1 MVLPLSSSRTFHL
14 QLEPSGGLF
23 SSRFRASAADEHGHR
38 HEISVDPKSFY
49 RGHVLGEENSNVQAY
64 VGDEV
69 IARILSGDEEY
80 HVEPIWRLLNAA
92 DRLPNVQSQHREGDV
107 IVYKRSD
114 VVSRGGNYPLRFCGN
129 ADPVSTMTNTFSATE
144 SDEKRDTAEDKTRRK
159 RSAVRNT
166 CRLLLVADFRFFQ
179 KMGNSKEATTINYLI
194 GLIDR
199 VDIIYKE
206 SDWNNKLDKDYG
218 LQIDE
223 ILVHNAPTAVEQGQL
238 HYNMNGT
245 ETPNKQVWD
254 VKRLLEQFSQD
265 IADNV
270 SRVCL
275 AHLFTYQDFDQGT
288 LGLAYVGSN
297 KEKNIG
303 GICSP
308 GFRNKTLK
316 KEIFLKTGLTSTKN
330 YGKTI
335 LTKEADLVTTHEF
348 GHNFGAEHDNENCAP
363 SDEEGGKYV
372 MYPFA
377 VSGDHPNNKLFS
389 PCSKRAISATLLAK
403 ARICFE
409 ARKPQLCG
417 NWRVE
422 TGEECDSGM
431 AFGEGDACCT
441 KDCKLRPTS
450 QCSDKNSQCCNNC
463 LFEPKGKLCQQAIP
477 AICRAPAYCDGNS
490 ERCPESTPVAND
502 TKCMDYGRCQ
512 GGQCQPFCETVHLE
526 SCACSDLFNSCKV
539 CCRETNGTCSPYIG
553 ADGDVMFLPKGKACI
568 VGFCDGKG
576 TCDKTVQDLVERFWE
591 FIEEL
596 DINTFGKFLADNIVG
611 SVLVFSLVV
620 WVPLSVL
627 VHFVDKKLDKRH
639 EENKAKAFALPAEM
653 NSVDSAPF
661 HIVHRNPIMHQ
672 GTNLA
677 FPAPSPSFMPSRSTA
692 VAPGQPPGPT
702 GNRPHAHIEGWPQI
716 GAMQTIPEDCCPEG
730 DGDRPLDKSAS
741 EDWTNSVDQ
750 AGPETNC

>member
-1 MVLPLSSSRTFHL
+1 MQSWRTFNL

-23 SSRFRASAADEHGHR
+23 SSRFRASAADEHGYR
-38 HEISVDPKSFY
+38 HEIPVDRKSFY
-49 RGHVLGEENSNVQAY
+49 RGHLLGEENSNVQAH

-80 HVEPIWRLLNAA
+80 RVEPLWRLRNVA
-92 DRLPNVQSQHREGDV
+92 DWPSNVQSQHPEGDV

-114 VVSRGGNYPLRFCGN
+114 VVSRGNDRLRFCGN
-129 ADPVSTMTNTFSATE
+129 VDPVSTMTNVFPVTVF
-144 SDEKRDTAEDKTRRK
+144 DEKREDEDKKRRK
-159 RSAVRNT
+159 RSTARNT

-179 KMGNSKEATTINYLI
+179 KMGNSKQATTINYLI

-206 SDWNNKLDKDYG
+206 SNWNNKLDKDYG

-223 ILVHNAPTAVEQGQL
+223 ILVHNAPTTVEQGKL

-245 ETPNKQVWD
+245 EMPNKQVWD

-288 LGLAYVGSN
+288 LGLAYVGSY
-297 KEKNIG
+297 KEKNVG
-303 GICSP
+303 GICCP

-316 KEIFLKTGLTSTKN
+316 KVIFLKTGLTSTKN

-363 SDEEGGKYV
+363 SDEDGGKYV

-403 ARICFE
+403 APACFE

-441 KDCKLRPTS
+441 KDCNLRPTS

-463 LFEPKGKLCQQAIP
+463 LFEPQGKLCQQAIP
-477 AICRAPAYCDGNS
+477 AICRAPAYCDGKS
-490 ERCPESTPVAND
+490 ERCPESTPVVND

-526 SCACSDLFNSCKV
+526 SCACSDLGNSCKV
-539 CCRETNGTCSPYIG
+539 CCRETNGTCSPYIR
-553 ADGDVMFLPKGKACI
+553 ADGDAMFLPNGKPCI

-591 FIEEL
+591 FIEKL
-596 DINTFGKFLADNIVG
+596 DINTFGKFLSDNIVG

-639 EENKAKAFALPAEM
+639 DENKAKAFALPAEM

-672 GTNLA
+672 GTNLS
-677 FPAPSPSFMPSRSTA
+677 FPAHSPSFVPPRSTA
-692 VAPGQPPGPT
+692 VAPGQLT
-702 GNRPHAHIEGWPQI
+702 GNRPHPHIEGWPQI

-730 DGDRPLDKSAS
+730 ERDRPLDRSTV
-741 EDWTNSVDQ
+741 EDWTNDVDR
-750 AGPETNC
+750 AGPETHC